1 MKNFLL
7 IVFAAVSFNCLG
19 QTDLIVHDLLYA
31 KGVESIFEVYH
42 MDQDGNTTSLQDQ
55 NGFEFD
61 YPPVV
66 GSGVWKQKGKMLI
79 LEPTKPGVYSISQ
92 ITLEGDLVQS
102 ISFYVD

>member
-7 IVFAAVSFNCLG
+7 IVFTAVSFNCLG

-55 NGFEFD
+55 NRRRKWSMEAERKNA
-61 YPPVV
+61 Y
-66 GSGVWKQKGKMLI
+66 
-79 LEPTKPGVYSISQ
+79 TK
-92 ITLEGDLVQS
+92 TN
-102 ISFYVD
+102 